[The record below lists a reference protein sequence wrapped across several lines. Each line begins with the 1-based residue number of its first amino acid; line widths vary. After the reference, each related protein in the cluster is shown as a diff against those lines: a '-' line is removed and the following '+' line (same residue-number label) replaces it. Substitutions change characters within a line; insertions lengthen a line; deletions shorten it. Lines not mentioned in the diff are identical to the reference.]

1 MLRRRAL
8 LRPTLL
14 SRRATSSGAR
24 GLDLDEVLGK
34 RLRETARELSVEV
47 LPALKVL
54 SESLGLLRQS
64 PALKGWSA
72 SDWLVGL
79 SVLAQYKTQQRAG
92 GLHNEAHKKPLV
104 MDPELLSKLLR
115 YVRVCD
121 AVYASSVAAF
131 CEEAGVPRDRV
142 LRAHPGGVVSPK
154 CVILADH
161 EQRELVLVVRG
172 TASLLDFCT
181 DLCLHNEPFQGG
193 QGHRGMVHA
202 ATWLVRHL
210 RSDLRELAEKYPDYR
225 LVATGHS
232 LGAAVA
238 ALSAMQLREEFPDIH
253 CYAFGTPACVTREL
267 ATGSLDFVT
276 SVVNGYD
283 CVPRLHQHSLL
294 KLQEEIRRFNWR
306 AALRQMVSEEIR
318 KQKLAV
324 EKQQRATLEEL
335 QTALRKIDHLQL
347 KQRTSEATAKLDEV
361 KKLASNNIKEFA
373 SDVDTLL
380 SDKLDAAFSVF
391 KTDKLSLEHVTFI
404 KNLMKLEDVKKGDS
418 FWWKRMDES
427 VLALER
433 LSAAVSKPEELER
446 VLVELK
452 GVLQKTTKSTKV
464 LLKSNDD
471 PEATTESTQLQLFRS
486 RIDGII
492 NKTRASL
499 KARISEQVSKVST
512 AVTSNVKDYVDTI
525 KEETEALNT
534 IVQEELDDVSD
545 TISRNL
551 PFVVGLT
558 SERAQDNPPSNQST
572 VLDKKHKKDGKGE
585 VFADADPSER
595 IEGESSEEDE
605 QQWEKLKE
613 DQRQWEKENRL
624 RHDPLFPPGR
634 ILYLNRVIAPGPS
647 PKSLGAGDSVSNL
660 HKVPDV
666 VEFVEVATD
675 EFGRVV
681 LSNRMLLDHLCTDY
695 ERVLQSQAK
704 MLEPALNST

>member
-1 MLRRRAL
+1 MLGRQQAL
-8 LRPTLL
+8 RL
-14 SRRATSSGAR
+14 AR
-24 GLDLDEVLGK
+24 GRRWVSAAPLDELLGR
-34 RLRETARELSVEV
+34 RLRDTAKELSVEM

-64 PALKGWSA
+64 PALRSWSA
-72 SDWLVGL
+72 ADWLVGL
-79 SVLAQYKTQQRAG
+79 SVLAQYKTQQREER
-92 GLHNEAHKKPLV
+92 LHNEAHKKPLV
-104 MDPELLSKLLR
+104 VDQELLGRLLR

-121 AVYASSVAAF
+121 AVYASSLAKF
-131 CEEAGVPRDRV
+131 CEEAGVPRDCV

-181 DLCLHNEPFQGG
+181 DLCLQNEPFQDG

-210 RSDLRELAEKYPDYR
+210 RDDLQELALEYPDYR

-238 ALSAMQLREEFPDIH
+238 ALSAMQLQDEFPNIH
-253 CYAFGTPACVTREL
+253 CYAFGTPACVTRDL
-267 ATGSLDFVT
+267 ATGSYDLVT

-283 CVPRLHQHSLL
+283 CVPRLHQHSLI
-294 KLQEEIRRFNWR
+294 KLQDEISRFDWR
-306 AALRQMVSEEIR
+306 TALRHMVSDEIR
-318 KQKLAV
+318 KQKRAV
-324 EKQQRATLEEL
+324 EKQQRSKLEEL
-335 QTALRKIDHLQL
+335 QTALRKIDGLQL
-347 KQRTSEATAKLDEV
+347 RQRTNEATAKLDEV
-361 KKLASNNIKEFA
+361 KRLASTNIKEFA

-380 SDKLDAAFSVF
+380 ADKLDAAFSIF

-404 KNLMKLEDVKKGDS
+404 KNLLNLEDVKKGDS
-418 FWWKRMDES
+418 FWWKRMDEI

-433 LSAAVSKPEELER
+433 LSTTVNKPEEVER
-446 VLVELK
+446 VLVELRE
-452 GVLQKTTKSTKV
+452 VLQKKSATTRR
-464 LLKSNDD
+464 LLKSDCD
-471 PEATTESTQLQLFRS
+471 SDTIPESTQLQLFRS

-492 NKTRASL
+492 DKTRASL

-512 AVTSNVKDYVDTI
+512 AVTSNVKGYVDTI
-525 KEETEALNT
+525 KEETEALSS
-534 IVQEELDDVSD
+534 IVQEELDDVAD

-551 PFVVGLT
+551 PFVVGLNT
-558 SERAQDNPPSNQST
+558 DNSQENQPSADET
-572 VLDKKHKKDGKGE
+572 VQHRKNRNDD
-585 VFADADPSER
+585 VFADANASER
-595 IEGESSEEDE
+595 IEGESNDEAE
-605 QQWEKLKE
+605 QQWETVKKE
-613 DQRQWEKENRL
+613 QRQWEKDNML
-624 RHDPLFPPGR
+624 CHDPLFPPGR

-647 PKSLGAGDSVSNL
+647 PKELNAADSINND

-704 MLEPALNST
+704 ALEPIPT

>member
-1 MLRRRAL
+1 MMRRRVLL
-8 LRPTLL
+8 LRPLL
-14 SRRATSSGAR
+14 GRRATSGAPR
-24 GLDLDEVLGK
+24 RLGLDEILGR

-64 PALKGWSA
+64 PALRSWSA

-79 SVLAQYKTQQRAG
+79 SVLAQYKTRQRAG
-92 GLHNEAHKKPLV
+92 GLHDEAHKKPLV
-104 MDPELLSKLLR
+104 MDQELLSKLLR

-121 AVYASSVAAF
+121 AVYASTVAGF
-131 CEEAGVPRDRV
+131 CEEAAVSRERV

-154 CVILADH
+154 CVIVADH
-161 EQRELVLVVRG
+161 EHRELVLVVRG

-181 DLCLHNEPFQGG
+181 DLCLQNEPFQAG

-210 RSDLRELAEKYPDYR
+210 RKDLQELSQQYPDYR

-238 ALSAMQLREEFPDIH
+238 ALSAMQLRDEFPSIH

-267 ATGSLDFVT
+267 ATQSYDLVT
-276 SVVNGYD
+276 TVVNGYD

-294 KLQEEIRRFNWR
+294 KLQDEISRFDWR
-306 AALRQMVSEEIR
+306 AALRQMVQEEIH

-324 EKQQRATLEEL
+324 EKQQRAKLEEL
-335 QTALRKIDHLQL
+335 QAALRKVDRLQL
-347 KQRTSEATAKLDEV
+347 KQRTSEATAKMDEV
-361 KKLASNNIKEFA
+361 KRLASTNIKEFA
-373 SDVDTLL
+373 NDVDALL
-380 SDKLDAAFSVF
+380 ADRLDAAFSIF

-404 KNLMKLEDVKKGDS
+404 KNLLKLEDVKKGDS

-433 LSAAVSKPEELER
+433 LSTAVNKPEELER

-452 GVLQKTTKSTKV
+452 EVLHKTSAATRT
-464 LLKSNDD
+464 LLKNENSSD
-471 PEATTESTQLQLFRS
+471 ALAESTQLQLFRA

-492 NKTRASL
+492 NKTSFSL

-512 AVTSNVKDYVDTI
+512 VVTSNVKDYVDTL
-525 KEETEALNT
+525 KEETEALSN
-534 IVQEELDDVSD
+534 IVQEELDDVAD

-551 PFVVGLT
+551 PFFVGLKNDVSEANKSST
-558 SERAQDNPPSNQST
+558 ERAARQ
-572 VLDKKHKKDGKGE
+572 KGHGGE

-595 IEGESSEEDE
+595 IEGDSSEEAE
-605 QQWEKLKE
+605 QRWEKLRL
-613 DQRQWEKENRL
+613 DQRQWEEDNML

-647 PKSLGAGDSVSNL
+647 PKSQEDVVHLSSG

-675 EFGRVV
+675 DFGRVV

-704 MLEPALNST
+704 ALEPVPSST